1 MAEIL
6 IKHWCLYSKSY
17 HQFKTIII
25 IITIKQGNHNT
36 AILSIMCN
44 ILQPLLDIIIPI
56 MTGIPEMKS
65 DHLHQRCPERKTDVY
80 MIGKHG

>member
-17 HQFKTIII
+17 HQFKTIIII

-65 DHLHQRCPERKTDVY
+65 DHLQGNSTRDNEIFNFLK
-80 MIGKHG
+80 